1 MPQAVEAVEKEGES
15 VERLQSGLHSRW
27 PSSDSG
33 YH

>member
-1 MPQAVEAVEKEGES
+1 VEEEGES